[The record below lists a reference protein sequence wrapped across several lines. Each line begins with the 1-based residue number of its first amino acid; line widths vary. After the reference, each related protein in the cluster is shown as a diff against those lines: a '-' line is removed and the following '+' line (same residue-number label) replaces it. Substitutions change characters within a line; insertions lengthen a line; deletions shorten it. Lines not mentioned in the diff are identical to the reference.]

1 MKAQTQI
8 NVNGKLNRNGKKQHT
23 VISALRK
30 NISELSFFKVFSTI
44 ILILSAGFFIFP
56 FYWIITGAFKP
67 QVVATTIPPEWFPL
81 QPVLDNWITLFNNP
95 VLRWTFNSFFI
106 SFSEMVAVCFVSATA
121 GYVLAKKVFP
131 GRKLIFGILIA
142 AMALP
147 KQVILVPLF
156 TMLADFGWVD
166 TYHGLILPAIG
177 WPFGVFLM
185 KQFAQTIPNELIE
198 AAKMDGASEIRTFY
212 SIVLPMLK
220 PAIGALAIFTF
231 MLSWNDYF
239 SQLVITRS
247 TEMMTLPLGVATMQG
262 EYKTDYGVM
271 MAGATL
277 ASIPMIVI
285 FLLFQKSF
293 TQGITLGAV
302 KG

>member
-1 MKAQTQI
+1 LKISSEIKTQVKFSKPKKKREI
-8 NVNGKLNRNGKKQHT
+8 KLTKIMTQ
-23 VISALRK
+23 VILVLATL
-30 NISELSFFKVFSTI
+30 
-44 ILILSAGFFIFP
+44 FFIFP
-56 FYWIITGAFKP
+56 FYWIVTGAFKA
-67 QVVATTIPPEWFPL
+67 QVVATAIPPIWFPL
-81 QPVLDNWITLFNNP
+81 EPIIDNWVTLFNNP

-106 SFSEMVAVCFVSATA
+106 ASSEMIGVCLVSSLA
-121 GYVLAKKVFP
+121 GYVLAKKRFP
-131 GRKLIFGILIA
+131 GRKFIFVMFVA

-156 TMLADFGWVD
+156 TMLADFGWID
-166 TYHGLILPAIG
+166 TYKGLILPAIG

-185 KQFAQTIPNELIE
+185 KQFSQTIPTELLE
-198 AAKMDGASEIRTFY
+198 AARIDGSGEIRTFIY
-212 SIVLPMLK
+212 IVLPLLK

-262 EYKTDYGVM
+262 EYKTNYGVM

-293 TQGITLGAV
+293 TQGITMGAI
-302 KG
+302 K